1 MTYGNIIKSQ
11 KAGIHP
17 LSRKCIFF
25 EKPYGGQIASFL
37 ALRILDFLVR
47 ILLYTSYIPIDFM
60 LLCILTVR
68 LERVSKTKIKIQNNP
83 PSLLS
88 THHH

>member
-25 EKPYGGQIASFL
+25 FEKPYGAQIVSFL
-37 ALRILDFLVR
+37 ALGILDFLVR

-68 LERVSKTKIKIQNNP
+68 LE
-83 PSLLS
+83 
-88 THHH
+88 